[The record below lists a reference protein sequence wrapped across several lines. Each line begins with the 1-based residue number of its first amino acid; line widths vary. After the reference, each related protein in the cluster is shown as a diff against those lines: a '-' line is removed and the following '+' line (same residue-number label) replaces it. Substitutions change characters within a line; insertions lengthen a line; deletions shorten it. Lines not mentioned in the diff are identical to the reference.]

1 MILLNKK
8 NVKSIVKNLENIQ
21 EDDLRSDYVQSCM
34 PTESDVHDC
43 KCPYCGCKDNY
54 KYYCT
59 YRRNITFVINNEVI
73 NFRVIVTRI
82 ICNSCDTTH
91 ALLPYF
97 IVPYKV
103 YSFDAIC
110 SIVNDAANS
119 SALKVAEKLSI
130 SYQLIYNFISVFFL
144 FYKNASI
151 LNNKNKYLSKLNKI
165 SYLKIFSSLCLDND
179 FRFDHLIFF
188 KWVFLMSKFQNTN
201 YNSVSIGMPQNRY
214 P

>member
-82 ICNSCDTTH
+82 ICNSCDTAH

>member
-54 KYYCT
+54 KFYCT

-103 YSFDAIC
+103 YSFNAIC

-179 FRFDHLIFF
+179 FRFHHLIFF

>member
-43 KCPYCGCKDNY
+43 KCPNCGCKDNY

-179 FRFDHLIFF
+179 FRFHHLIFF

>member
-21 EDDLRSDYVQSCM
+21 EDNLRSDYVQSCM

-43 KCPYCGCKDNY
+43 KCPNCGCKDNY
-54 KYYCT
+54 KFYCT

-82 ICNSCDTTH
+82 IWNSCDATH

-119 SALKVAEKLSI
+119 SVLKVAEKLSI

-179 FRFDHLIFF
+179 FRFHHLIFF

>member
-43 KCPYCGCKDNY
+43 KCPNCGCKDNY

-82 ICNSCDTTH
+82 ICNSRDTTH

-179 FRFDHLIFF
+179 FRFHHLIFF

>member
-1 MILLNKK
+1 
-8 NVKSIVKNLENIQ
+8 
-21 EDDLRSDYVQSCM
+21 M

-43 KCPYCGCKDNY
+43 KCPNCGCKDNY

-179 FRFDHLIFF
+179 FRFHHLIFF

>member
-34 PTESDVHDC
+34 PTELDVHDC

-54 KYYCT
+54 KFYCT

-82 ICNSCDTTH
+82 ICNSCDTAH

-103 YSFDAIC
+103 YSFNAIC

-179 FRFDHLIFF
+179 FRFHHLIFF